1 MTHYRYLPAMT
12 EGTTAMYTINGA
24 LGSPYSMKMRALMRY
39 RRIPHLWVHGAD
51 SRDALSKVKA
61 PVIPVMEYPDG
72 TFHNDSTPLIYDLEA
87 RHTERSVIPP
97 DPAHAFIAHLIE
109 DFADEWVT
117 KAMFGY
123 RWLEEVDQIQMSRW
137 LAFDAMKG
145 GGLATSQGYA
155 EQFRA
160 RQVGRMAIVGCAAEN
175 FPLIEASTRAI
186 LGALEAHVVDQHCL
200 FGTRPS
206 MAEFGMYGQLSQLG
220 VDPTAQAMM
229 RKDFPYSFRW
239 LLHIDDMSGI
249 TGEWDKSDAPL
260 APIIT
265 AWLQQ
270 VGEIYMPFL
279 LANATAIA
287 AGEDSFRITAMGL
300 PYTQGVFKYQ
310 VKCLADLRARY
321 AALDAKARARIDP
334 LLAQTGCL
342 EALLNQ

>member
-1 MTHYRYLPAMT
+1 
-12 EGTTAMYTINGA
+12 MYTLHGA
-24 LGSPYSMKMRALMRY
+24 LASPYSMKMRAVLRY
-39 RRIPHLWVHGAD
+39 RRIPHVWSVGPG
-51 SRDALSKVKA
+51 SREALAHVKA
-61 PVIPVMEYPDG
+61 PVIPVLEYPDG
-72 TFHNDSTPLIYDLEA
+72 RFANDSTPLIYDLED
-87 RHTERSVIPP
+87 RHPERSIVPD
-97 DPAHAFIAHLIE
+97 DPAQAFVAHLLE
-109 DFADEWVT
+109 DFADEWLT

-145 GGLATSQGYA
+145 GGLQQSQGFA

-160 RQVGRMAIVGCAAEN
+160 RQVGRMAIVGCTQEN
-175 FPLIEASTRAI
+175 FPLIEASTHA
-186 LGALEAHVVDQHCL
+186 LLDALEAHVVDRHFL

-206 MAEFGMYGQLSQLG
+206 LAEFGMYGQLSQLG

-229 RKDFPYSFRW
+229 RKNYPYSYRW

-249 TGEWDKSDAPL
+249 EGEWDAADAPF

-265 AWLQQ
+265 AWLKQ

-279 LANATAIA
+279 LANAAAIE
-287 AGEDSFRITAMGL
+287 AGKETFSITAMGL

-321 AALDAKARARIDP
+321 AALDSAARAKVDP
-334 LLAQTGCL
+334 LLAEAGCL
-342 EALLNQ
+342 DALLR